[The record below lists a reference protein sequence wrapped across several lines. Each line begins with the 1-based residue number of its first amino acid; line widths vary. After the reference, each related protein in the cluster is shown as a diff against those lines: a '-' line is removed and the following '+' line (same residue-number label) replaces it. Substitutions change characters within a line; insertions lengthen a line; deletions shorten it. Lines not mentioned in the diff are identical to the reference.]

1 MQNRKIYKTYNLSAV
16 LWKKKK
22 KEQLKSLT
30 GVNEGVYPQVMSEK
44 VMERM
49 RNEDTAE
56 RMIRQWNLSVYTK
69 QSYYLTFSEN
79 KLKF

>member
-1 MQNRKIYKTYNLSAV
+1 MSCKTERYIKHIIYL
-16 LWKKKK
+16 LFCERKKK

-56 RMIRQWNLSVYTK
+56 RMIRQ
-69 QSYYLTFSEN
+69 
-79 KLKF
+79 

>member
-1 MQNRKIYKTYNLSAV
+1 MKE
-16 LWKKKK
+16 KK

-56 RMIRQWNLSVYTK
+56 RMIRQ
-69 QSYYLTFSEN
+69 
-79 KLKF
+79 

>member
-1 MQNRKIYKTYNLSAV
+1 MCL
-16 LWKKKK
+16 LFCGGKKKK
-22 KEQLKSLT
+22 KTTEKFDRSEW
-30 GVNEGVYPQVMSEK
+30 GCFPQVMSEK

-56 RMIRQWNLSVYTK
+56 SMVREWNLSVYTK